1 MKLYLLIA
9 ISYLLG
15 SIPTGYIIG
24 KVFYK
29 DDVRK
34 YGSGNIGMSNVFRT
48 FGPLP
53 ALFTFLVDALKG
65 YLPVTLAIW
74 WHFNS
79 YQVSIIAF
87 FAILGHI
94 FSIYLKFKGGKGI
107 ATTFGILF
115 AINFWIGLLV
125 GIVWILTLFI
135 TKYVSLGSLFATFSS
150 ILFSIIFKIDISYTY
165 LFIIIFLLSLYTHR
179 GNIRR
184 LIQGKEIRFG
194 QKVRQ

>member
-53 ALFTFLVDALKG
+53 ALFTFLGDALKG

-115 AINFWIGLLV
+115 AIIKFFH
-125 GIVWILTLFI
+125 IL
-135 TKYVSLGSLFATFSS
+135 Y
-150 ILFSIIFKIDISYTY
+150 Y
-165 LFIIIFLLSLYTHR
+165 
-179 GNIRR
+179 
-184 LIQGKEIRFG
+184 
-194 QKVRQ
+194 